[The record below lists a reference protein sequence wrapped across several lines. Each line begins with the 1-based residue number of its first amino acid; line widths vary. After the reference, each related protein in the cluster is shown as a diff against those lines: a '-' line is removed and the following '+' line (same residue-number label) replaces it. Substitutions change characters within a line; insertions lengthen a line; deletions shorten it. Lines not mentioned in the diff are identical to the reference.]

1 MSEENSLQRVIDSL
15 NEWVIKLPQEFILM
29 SEAEVSERPQPHKW
43 SRKEIVGHLCDSAI
57 NNLERFI
64 KIQYEEQPYILP
76 KYNQELW
83 VNLQDYQNTSIEE
96 IVLLWSSLNK
106 RIVKV
111 IATIPNDKLSYLCD
125 LENHQLMTFE
135 WLIQDYLEHMEHH
148 IHHQIL

>member
-125 LENHQLMTFE
+125 LGNHQLMTFE